1 MESCIINPYQTK
13 HKLNDIEVIS
23 NNNAFVSKITQFILP
38 DEAKYLMDKAHS
50 LGLHKSTVVG
60 DNGEM
65 ENSPGR
71 TSSTAFLPKN
81 EDDIITCIENR
92 ISAIANESRDKL
104 EPLQVTLYKKKEKYD
119 SHHDWFHDI
128 KPGDGQ
134 RTKTVFTYLKGLEND
149 GGEICG
155 GATAFPK
162 LKNENN
168 EVLRVYPV
176 SGDAVMWSN
185 VTFDG
190 NGNDYTLH
198 GGEEVLCEGATKF
211 GLNAWF
217 RDTKW

>member
-1 MESCIINPYQTK
+1 MESCVVNPYQTK
-13 HKLNDIEVIS
+13 HKFNDIEII
-23 NNNAFVSKITQFILP
+23 NNENAVVSKITQCILP
-38 DEAKYLMDKAHS
+38 DEANYIMEKAYS
-50 LGLHKSTVVG
+50 LGLHKSKVIG
-60 DNGEM
+60 ENG
-65 ENSPGR
+65 NIKSPGR

-81 EDDIITCIENR
+81 EDEVITCIENR
-92 ISAIANESRDKL
+92 ISAIANQPKENL
-104 EPLQVTLYKKKEKYD
+104 EPLQVTVYKKKEKYD
-119 SHHDWFHDI
+119 AHYDWFSDI
-128 KPGDGQ
+128 ESGHGQ

-149 GGEICG
+149 GGEMCG

-162 LKNENN
+162 LKDKNDNI
-168 EVLRVYPV
+168 LRVYPV

-190 NGNDYTLH
+190 KGNDYTLH